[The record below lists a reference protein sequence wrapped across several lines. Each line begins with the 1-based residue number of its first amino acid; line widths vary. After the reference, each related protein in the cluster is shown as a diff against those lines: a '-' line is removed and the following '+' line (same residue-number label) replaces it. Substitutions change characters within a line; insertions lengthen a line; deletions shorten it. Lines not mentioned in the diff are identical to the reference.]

1 MEGAGTPKTAIVRAR
16 APSGGMACSMLWVD
30 VMNRLR
36 NAVVVTVVLL
46 AAGVHAGSTIKAP
59 MLDRTGAEQGSAK
72 VNLAKGSVNVKAT
85 LAPLPATI
93 DTGTEPFQ
101 ATIYKAYLLSSTDAA
116 VEIPLASVYPT
127 SKSKATVKAAL
138 KGDLS
143 LLGLDRVVI
152 VAFSKDGLSSF
163 DVLTGTLVVQ

>member
-1 MEGAGTPKTAIVRAR
+1 MNRRLNGLVVAVLLVAGSAQAGT
-16 APSGGMACSMLWVD
+16 
-30 VMNRLR
+30 
-36 NAVVVTVVLL
+36 
-46 AAGVHAGSTIKAP
+46 TIKAP
-59 MLDRTGAEQGSAK
+59 MLDSAGAEQGSAK

-85 LAPLPATI
+85 LAPLPATV
-93 DTGTEPFQ
+93 DTGTEQFE

-116 VEIPLASVYPT
+116 VEIPLANVYPT
-127 SKSKATVKAAL
+127 SKSKVTVKAAL

-163 DVLTGTLVVQ
+163 DVLTGTLTVE